1 VWDGFEAKRRDR
13 FEAGQYVALVVDAI
27 WIKIRRERK
36 RPLLVATG
44 VDWEGG
50 YEVSDWGCAQGE
62 SGAAWE
68 RLVVFY
74 RFPEQWWYRIR
85 RVNLAEGLFK
95 RARVFFRRYP
105 GWESPEHAMQAF
117 GIFLL
122 GSSAYRHANRHI
134 FEPNAFSLMPPGNLN
149 TSS

>member
-1 VWDGFEAKRRDR
+1 MDTEEEARAEFRRFR
-13 FEAGQYVALVVDAI
+13 RKWRLKAPEALEH
-27 WIKIRRERK
+27 IRR
-36 RPLLVATG
+36 
-44 VDWEGG
+44 
-50 YEVSDWGCAQGE
+50 
-62 SGAAWE
+62 AWE